1 MSREPGRKGKGRSAG
16 PKLATH
22 DSRLATILV
31 EACVDGV
38 PSALAAEAGGARR
51 LELCSGL
58 AEGGLTPSA
67 GLIEMVRE
75 RVRLPLFVL
84 IRPRGGDFLYDA
96 EEFEVMRRDVTT
108 AGLLGADGVVLG
120 VLQSNGMVDAERT
133 AALIEAA
140 RPLDVTFH
148 RAFDFTRDAEA
159 ALDRLIALGAD
170 RVLTSGQ
177 AGRAVDGVATIA
189 ALVQQAAGRI
199 GIMAGGGIRPDN
211 VKAVVQ
217 GSGVT
222 EVHLRGSGAVQS
234 GMEFR
239 RAGIALNKPQ
249 NTGEYSWTETL
260 ESVIRA
266 TLTAVAT

>member
-1 MSREPGRKGKGRSAG
+1 MSGS
-16 PKLATH
+16 KL
-22 DSRLATILV
+22 LV

-38 PSALAAEAGGARR
+38 PSALAAEAGGAGR

-58 AEGGLTPSA
+58 AEGGVTPSA
-67 GLIEMVRE
+67 GLIEVVRE

-96 EEFEVMRRDVTT
+96 EEFDVMRRDVT
-108 AGLLGADGVVLG
+108 AACLLGADGVVLG
-120 VLQSNGMVDAERT
+120 VLQSNGLVDAERT

-148 RAFDFTRDAEA
+148 RAFDFTRDPDE
-159 ALDRLIALGAD
+159 ALDRLIGLGID

-177 AGRAVDGVATIA
+177 ATRAVEGVTTIA
-189 ALVQQAAGRI
+189 RLVHRAAGRI
-199 GIMAGGGIRPDN
+199 GVVAGGGIRPDN

-217 GSGVT
+217 GGGVT
-222 EVHLRGSGAVQS
+222 EIHLRGAGLVQS

-239 RAGIALNKPQ
+239 REGVTINKPQ
-249 NTGEYSWTETL
+249 VTGEYAWTETM
-260 ESVIRA
+260 ESVIREVIA
-266 TLTAVAT
+266 MAGT

>member
-1 MSREPGRKGKGRSAG
+1 MSGS
-16 PKLATH
+16 KL
-22 DSRLATILV
+22 LV

-38 PSALAAEAGGARR
+38 PSALAAEAGGAGR

-58 AEGGLTPSA
+58 SEGGITPSV

-75 RVRLPLFVL
+75 RIRLPLFVL

-148 RAFDFTRDAEA
+148 RAFDFTQDAEA
-159 ALDRLIALGAD
+159 ALERLIALGVD

-177 AGRAVDGVATIA
+177 AARAVDGVATIA
-189 ALVQQAAGRI
+189 GLVRRAAGRI
-199 GIMAGGGIRPDN
+199 GIVAGGGIRPDN

-249 NTGEYSWTETL
+249 ETGEYAWTETM
-260 ESVIRA
+260 ESVIREVV
-266 TLTAVAT
+266 AVAGT

>member
-1 MSREPGRKGKGRSAG
+1 
-16 PKLATH
+16 
-22 DSRLATILV
+22 
-31 EACVDGV
+31 
-38 PSALAAEAGGARR
+38 
-51 LELCSGL
+51 
-58 AEGGLTPSA
+58 
-67 GLIEMVRE
+67 MVRA

-120 VLQSNGMVDAERT
+120 VLQSNGKVDAERT

-148 RAFDFTRDAEA
+148 RAFDLTPNAEA
-159 ALDRLIALGAD
+159 ELDRLITLRVD

-177 AGRAVDGVATIA
+177 AARAVDGVATIA
-189 ALVQQAAGRI
+189 GLVRRAAGRI
-199 GIMAGGGIRPDN
+199 GIVAGGGIRPDN

-217 GSGVT
+217 GCGVT
-222 EVHLRGSGAVQS
+222 EIHLRGSGVVLS

-239 RAGIALNKPQ
+239 REGLALNQPQ
-249 NTGEYSWTETL
+249 ETGEYAWTETM
-260 ESVIRA
+260 ESVIREVIA
-266 TLTAVAT
+266 IAGT

>member
-1 MSREPGRKGKGRSAG
+1 M
-16 PKLATH
+16 
-22 DSRLATILV
+22 
-31 EACVDGV
+31 
-38 PSALAAEAGGARR
+38 PSALAAEAGGAGR

-58 AEGGLTPSA
+58 AEGGVTPSA
-67 GLIEMVRE
+67 GLIESVRE

-96 EEFEVMRRDVTT
+96 GEFEVMRRDVTT

-120 VLQSNGMVDAERT
+120 VLQPNGMVDVDRT

-148 RAFDFTRDAEA
+148 RAFDFTPNAAE
-159 ALDRLIALGAD
+159 ALDRLMALGID

-177 AGRAVDGVATIA
+177 AARALDGVATIA
-189 ALVQQAAGRI
+189 GVVQRAAGRI
-199 GIMAGGGIRPDN
+199 GVVAGGGIRPDN

-217 GSGVT
+217 GSGVS
-222 EVHLRGSGAVQS
+222 EIHLRGSGLVQS

-239 RAGIALNKPQ
+239 RAGVALNRLQ
-249 NTGEYSWTETL
+249 ETGEYAWTETM
-260 ESVIRA
+260 ESVIREVIA
-266 TLTAVAT
+266 AAGT